1 MQMAKPAMQCGL
13 DIELHT
19 LNFVAHRPEC
29 TLDLYNVEKPSPKA
43 LWCNLS
49 LQPLLCDVDIRRP
62 GLKTRPVSLY
72 GLPLSQM
79 QGVNCS
85 WSILQI
91 AMKRPTPLLARAPQF
106 HHQSSPFGLRG
117 LPSGPRSAA
126 PHMTLNLRLTESIKG
141 IASTFS
147 CLQLPPLCVLG
158 AQRRTRFYLYIYTLY
173 IL

>member
-72 GLPLSQM
+72 GTAAQPDARRQLFM
-79 QGVNCS
+79 VY
-85 WSILQI
+85 
-91 AMKRPTPLLARAPQF
+91 LADCDEEANFLASESTAIPPSV
-106 HHQSSPFGLRG
+106 QSFWF
-117 LPSGPRSAA
+117 
-126 PHMTLNLRLTESIKG
+126 EG
-141 IASTFS
+141 IA
-147 CLQLPPLCVLG
+147 
-158 AQRRTRFYLYIYTLY
+158 
-173 IL
+173 